1 MSLSHLSHLTD
12 LDAKE
17 ARGGLIAP
25 VLMGFAFV
33 LIALFGVFLAAKSS
47 DQVAYVEGFLFLCFA
62 FLMSMRYYSKKI

>member
-12 LDAKE
+12 LDAQE

-25 VLMGFAFV
+25 VLMGFAFL

-47 DQVAYVEGFLFLCFA
+47 DQIAYVEGFLLLTFA